1 MYRQVIHYQ
10 DELEGLGQVGQKT
23 LPGWNTYGTS
33 NTPFIPVNFLTL
45 HHLQNLVHSFGNS

>member
-1 MYRQVIHYQ
+1 MFRQVIHYQ

-23 LPGWNTYGTS
+23 LPGCNTYGTS
-33 NTPFIPVNFLTL
+33 NTPLIPVNFLTL